1 MGGNN
6 PEGTCTD
13 LTLPALPPPYNS
25 YTISAYESTS
35 SSAMASEELYL
46 AKALLP
52 KEPCWVTI
60 FLPVLPI
67 VMAGL
72 VITPVPLLHLGSIS
86 KTS

>member
-1 MGGNN
+1 
-6 PEGTCTD
+6 
-13 LTLPALPPPYNS
+13 
-25 YTISAYESTS
+25 
-35 SSAMASEELYL
+35 MASEELYL

-72 VITPVPLLHLGSIS
+72 VITPVPLLHLGLFSE
-86 KTS
+86 TS